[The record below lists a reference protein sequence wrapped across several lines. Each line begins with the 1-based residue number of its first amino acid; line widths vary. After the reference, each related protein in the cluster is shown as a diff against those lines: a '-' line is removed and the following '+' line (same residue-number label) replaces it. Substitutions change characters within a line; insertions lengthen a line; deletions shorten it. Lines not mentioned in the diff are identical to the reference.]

1 MVRNDIKKEFGD
13 YQTPGDFAVKVCNLL
28 KDKLKISPAV
38 VIDPTCGV
46 GNFLK
51 AALNVFDNVKEAV
64 GVEINKEYCDK
75 CRERIRDPRFDVT
88 HGNFFSYEVTKH
100 LKDETLFIGNP
111 PWAMNANLK
120 FNLPQKVNFKG
131 LSGTDALTGASNFDI
146 CEYIILKLIEG
157 SIGKNV
163 SIAMLCKTSV
173 ARNVLL
179 ELDRNDVPVDLVRM
193 YTFDS
198 LKVFRI
204 NASACLLYIKM
215 STDDSKYRN
224 CEVYDINYPDHVCE
238 TISFKNGRLCSV
250 KEDVPDLEGKCCF
263 EWRQGVKHDCARL
276 MELEKTGESCYRNK
290 NKETVELEDA
300 LIYPLIKSSS
310 FKTPVIHD
318 RFKKYVL
325 VTQKK
330 PREETEYIKELAP
343 QTWKYLND
351 RKTVF
356 DSRKS
361 SIYTGAPAFSMF
373 GVGEYSFAKYKVG
386 VSGFYKKPLF
396 SLLYSEKPVM
406 VDDTSYF
413 LPFDN
418 YADAYTCNLDLTH
431 LDTSNVTDMFSMF
444 RGCSGLTNLDLT
456 HLDTSNVT
464 YMDTMFSG
472 CSGLTDLD
480 LTHLNTSNVTD
491 MNSMFSGCSGLTNL
505 DLTHLNTSNVTDMS
519 YMFDGCSG
527 LTNLD
532 LTSLDTQNVT
542 NMSSMFYDCTVLTTL
557 SIGEKFAFVGSEY
570 NLPSGTWY
578 SSDGTAYTS
587 NGKSCTIP
595 NNKAD
600 TYTRR

>member
-1 MVRNDIKKEFGD
+1 
-13 YQTPGDFAVKVCNLL
+13 
-28 KDKLKISPAV
+28 
-38 VIDPTCGV
+38 
-46 GNFLK
+46 
-51 AALNVFDNVKEAV
+51 
-64 GVEINKEYCDK
+64 
-75 CRERIRDPRFDVT
+75 
-88 HGNFFSYEVTKH
+88 
-100 LKDETLFIGNP
+100 
-111 PWAMNANLK
+111 
-120 FNLPQKVNFKG
+120 
-131 LSGTDALTGASNFDI
+131 
-146 CEYIILKLIEG
+146 
-157 SIGKNV
+157 
-163 SIAMLCKTSV
+163 MLCKTSV

-418 YADAYTCNLDLTH
+418 YADAYTCMLMLNSEKVQKFLLSISFPDAKRPFTKKVLQRIDLKKCAENISFEELVKTEKRLNLPGSITAGMYDA
-431 LDTSNVTDMFSMF
+431 
-444 RGCSGLTNLDLT
+444 
-456 HLDTSNVT
+456 
-464 YMDTMFSG
+464 FSG
-472 CSGLTDLD
+472 HILEQNRT
-480 LTHLNTSNVTD
+480 
-491 MNSMFSGCSGLTNL
+491 MIFS
-505 DLTHLNTSNVTDMS
+505 
-519 YMFDGCSG
+519 
-527 LTNLD
+527 
-532 LTSLDTQNVT
+532 
-542 NMSSMFYDCTVLTTL
+542 
-557 SIGEKFAFVGSEY
+557 
-570 NLPSGTWY
+570 
-578 SSDGTAYTS
+578 
-587 NGKSCTIP
+587 
-595 NNKAD
+595 
-600 TYTRR
+600 

>member
-13 YQTPGDFAVKVCNLL
+13 YQTPGYFAVKVCNLL

-64 GVEINKEYCDK
+64 GVEINKEYCGK
-75 CRERIRDPRFDVT
+75 CRERIRDPRLGVT

-215 STDDSKYRN
+215 STDDSKCRN

-276 MELEKTGESCYRNK
+276 MELEKTGESFYRNK

-418 YADAYTCNLDLTH
+418 YADAYTCMLMLNSEKVQKFLLSISFPDAKRPFTKKVLQRIDLKKCAENISFEELVKTEKRLNLP
-431 LDTSNVTDMFSMF
+431 
-444 RGCSGLTNLDLT
+444 CSITAGMYDA
-456 HLDTSNVT
+456 
-464 YMDTMFSG
+464 FSG
-472 CSGLTDLD
+472 HIWEQNKTML
-480 LTHLNTSNVTD
+480 
-491 MNSMFSGCSGLTNL
+491 FS
-505 DLTHLNTSNVTDMS
+505 
-519 YMFDGCSG
+519 
-527 LTNLD
+527 
-532 LTSLDTQNVT
+532 
-542 NMSSMFYDCTVLTTL
+542 
-557 SIGEKFAFVGSEY
+557 
-570 NLPSGTWY
+570 
-578 SSDGTAYTS
+578 
-587 NGKSCTIP
+587 
-595 NNKAD
+595 
-600 TYTRR
+600 

>member
-250 KEDVPDLEGKCCF
+250 KEDVPDLE
-263 EWRQGVKHDCARL
+263 
-276 MELEKTGESCYRNK
+276 
-290 NKETVELEDA
+290 
-300 LIYPLIKSSS
+300 
-310 FKTPVIHD
+310 
-318 RFKKYVL
+318 
-325 VTQKK
+325 
-330 PREETEYIKELAP
+330 
-343 QTWKYLND
+343 
-351 RKTVF
+351 
-356 DSRKS
+356 
-361 SIYTGAPAFSMF
+361 
-373 GVGEYSFAKYKVG
+373 
-386 VSGFYKKPLF
+386 
-396 SLLYSEKPVM
+396 
-406 VDDTSYF
+406 
-413 LPFDN
+413 
-418 YADAYTCNLDLTH
+418 
-431 LDTSNVTDMFSMF
+431 
-444 RGCSGLTNLDLT
+444 
-456 HLDTSNVT
+456 
-464 YMDTMFSG
+464 
-472 CSGLTDLD
+472 
-480 LTHLNTSNVTD
+480 
-491 MNSMFSGCSGLTNL
+491 
-505 DLTHLNTSNVTDMS
+505 
-519 YMFDGCSG
+519 
-527 LTNLD
+527 
-532 LTSLDTQNVT
+532 
-542 NMSSMFYDCTVLTTL
+542 
-557 SIGEKFAFVGSEY
+557 
-570 NLPSGTWY
+570 
-578 SSDGTAYTS
+578 
-587 NGKSCTIP
+587 
-595 NNKAD
+595 
-600 TYTRR
+600 